1 MTPRCMSTQH
11 PDNVTTPFFAR
22 NSVLAGEDEIQEAY
36 YAFSHL
42 GIEEQMWDCEGKEV
56 DNFVVE
62 KLLTRYER
70 FFRMR
75 KLGRELRLTLRVPNP
90 EIERTEAKIL
100 LETLESIPRNF
111 DIARA
116 FYGEDVVP
124 IFEVIL
130 PMTSSAQALN
140 RIYYYYKNFVS
151 GKAEKR
157 FFNGDIKIKEW
168 IGDFK
173 PEEISVIPLIE
184 DKHSMLRSHEILED
198 YLKDKRIE
206 QQRVFLARSDP
217 AMNYGSL
224 SAVLLNKIALQRIW
238 RLAEKL
244 SVELLPIIG
253 VGSAPFR
260 GNFKPTNVYNCL
272 WEYPSVQ
279 TYTVQS
285 AFKYDYPEEVVRKAI
300 EEIRSRR
307 RGAPRFVSEEKCG
320 EMVEKVSA
328 EYGRLIRLLSP
339 LINLIARHVPARRRR
354 KLHIGLFGYARRA
367 GDVALPRAIPFC
379 CTLYSVG
386 LPPELLGLNALGERE
401 LELVEDMY
409 VNFRE
414 DLGEAVRYLN
424 PDAERVVPKEV
435 WKRLP
440 WGLIEELGDERDERH
455 AEITSRVVDAVAKNR
470 TENLEKDI
478 TEAAWLRRFLG

>member
-1 MTPRCMSTQH
+1 MRVVPRCMSTQH
-11 PDNVTTPFFAR
+11 PDNVTTPFFAH

-62 KLLTRYER
+62 KLLSRYER
-70 FFRMR
+70 FFRSR
-75 KLGRELRLTLRVPNP
+75 RLGREVFLTLRVPNP
-90 EIERTEAKIL
+90 EVERTEAKIL

-116 FYGEDVVP
+116 FYGEDVAP

-130 PMTSSAQALN
+130 PMTSSAASLN

-157 FFNGDIKIKEW
+157 FFEGDIKIKEW

-173 PEEISVIPLIE
+173 PEEINVIPLIE
-184 DKHSMLRSHEILED
+184 DRESMLRSDAILEE
-198 YLKDKRIE
+198 YLADKRISA
-206 QQRVFLARSDP
+206 QRVFLARSDP

-224 SAVLLNKIALQRIW
+224 SAVLLNKIALQRLW

-285 AFKYDYPEEVVRKAI
+285 AFKYDYPENLVREAI
-300 EEIRSRR
+300 EEIKSKQRR
-307 RGAPRFVSEEKCG
+307 QPRFVSEDKCL
-320 EMVEKVSA
+320 EIINKVSE
-328 EYGRLIRLLSP
+328 EYAKLVKLLSP
-339 LINLIARHVPARRRR
+339 LINLVAKHVPARRRR
-354 KLHIGLFGYARRA
+354 KLHIGLFGYSREV
-367 GDVALPRAIPFC
+367 GDVSLPRAIPFC
-379 CTLYSVG
+379 AALYSIG
-386 LPPELLGLNALGERE
+386 LPPELLGLGALRERD
-401 LELVEDMY
+401 LDFISDMY
-409 VNFRE
+409 VNFEE
-414 DLGEAVRYLN
+414 DLRDALRYFN
-424 PDAERVVPKEV
+424 PEVEKLLPKDV
-435 WKRLP
+435 WKRLN
-440 WGLIEELGDERDERH
+440 LSLVEHESDEAH
-455 AEITSRVVDAVAKNR
+455 VEITSRIIASIKAGR
-470 TENLEKDI
+470 LENLEKDI
-478 TEAAWLRRFLG
+478 VEAAWVRKFLG

>member
-1 MTPRCMSTQH
+1 MSTQH
-11 PDNVTTPFFAR
+11 PDNVTTPFFAH

-62 KLLTRYER
+62 KLLSRYER
-70 FFRMR
+70 FFRSR
-75 KLGRELRLTLRVPNP
+75 RLGREVFLTLRVPNP
-90 EIERTEAKIL
+90 EVERTEAKIL

-116 FYGEDVVP
+116 FYGEDVAP

-130 PMTSSAQALN
+130 PMTSSAASLN

-157 FFNGDIKIKEW
+157 FFEGDIKIKEW

-173 PEEISVIPLIE
+173 PEEINVIPLIE
-184 DKHSMLRSHEILED
+184 DRESMLRSDAILEE
-198 YLKDKRIE
+198 YLADKRISA
-206 QQRVFLARSDP
+206 QRVFLARSDP

-224 SAVLLNKIALQRIW
+224 SAVLLNKIALQRLW

-285 AFKYDYPEEVVRKAI
+285 AFKYDYPENLVREAI
-300 EEIRSRR
+300 EEIKSKQRR
-307 RGAPRFVSEEKCG
+307 QPRFVSEDKCL
-320 EMVEKVSA
+320 EIINKVSE
-328 EYGRLIRLLSP
+328 EYAKLVKLLSP
-339 LINLIARHVPARRRR
+339 LINLVAKHVPARRRR
-354 KLHIGLFGYARRA
+354 KLHIGLFGYSREV
-367 GDVALPRAIPFC
+367 GDVSLPRAIPFC
-379 CTLYSVG
+379 AALYSIG
-386 LPPELLGLNALGERE
+386 LPPELLGLGALRERD
-401 LELVEDMY
+401 LDFISDMY
-409 VNFRE
+409 VNFEE
-414 DLGEAVRYLN
+414 DLRDALRYFN
-424 PDAERVVPKEV
+424 PEVEKLLPKDV
-435 WKRLP
+435 WKRLN
-440 WGLIEELGDERDERH
+440 LSLVEHESDEAH
-455 AEITSRVVDAVAKNR
+455 VEITSRIIASIKAGR
-470 TENLEKDI
+470 LENLEKDI
-478 TEAAWLRRFLG
+478 VEAAWVRKFLG